1 MLHQLTKLHY
11 WTCLC
16 ICCFSLH
23 RSQFSATLLL
33 INILMFRVYFLLSLS
48 CLVRSLCHLPGITI
62 DSYLFLQSVLN
73 IQAESLS
80 CIIMAFFFLSTI
92 YQCTVTSSY
101 DHKASLLFHQDIF
114 YFQNQPVKGIQSSL
128 NHFEIVVF
136 GPWPAENI
144 PTLPLLHFLD
154 KGISYLVIIV
164 HCSLRFNS
172 RKSFSLQQRSLFD
185 LSWPNHM
192 DKRHLL

>member
-16 ICCFSLH
+16 IRCFSLH

-48 CLVRSLCHLPGITI
+48 CLERSLCHLPGITI

-101 DHKASLLFHQDIF
+101 DHKASLLFQQDIF

-128 NHFEIVVF
+128 NPELSFWDCCFWSVASWKHSNTAS
-136 GPWPAENI
+136 PAFSRQGDFLSCDNC
-144 PTLPLLHFLD
+144 PLQPA
-154 KGISYLVIIV
+154 I
-164 HCSLRFNS
+164 
-172 RKSFSLQQRSLFD
+172 
-185 LSWPNHM
+185 
-192 DKRHLL
+192 